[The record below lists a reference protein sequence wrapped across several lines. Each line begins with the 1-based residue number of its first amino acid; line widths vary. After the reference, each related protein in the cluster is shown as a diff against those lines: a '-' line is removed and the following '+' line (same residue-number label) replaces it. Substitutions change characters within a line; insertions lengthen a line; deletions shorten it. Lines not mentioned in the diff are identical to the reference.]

1 MAAIA
6 NDSGLDLNVVS
17 KGLQSKLPPYARPVF
32 IRLLE
37 KVDTTGKYR
46 ISVNI
51 HVGSFINH
59 IKGSCLVCL
68 INTFVQLTLS

>member
-1 MAAIA
+1 MLLQNGIYWYKTCSIFSGNEGRAGMAAIA

-46 ISVNI
+46 IS
-51 HVGSFINH
+51 
-59 IKGSCLVCL
+59 
-68 INTFVQLTLS
+68 